1 LYKTKINKSMRH
13 NFFLLICLLGSCF
26 GAVQAQQSSVGITPA
41 SVDARVKRGA
51 SYTQTF
57 TIANKTG
64 AALKFRSSVQDIWYD
79 EQNKRVTGR
88 PGTLQ
93 RSASTWIQFTPT
105 EFIVENN
112 ASATVK
118 AVITVP
124 LSAAGSFYAVPVFEG
139 TPVDKPVTQANV
151 STASIGIRFRGLI
164 MLTTDE
170 GAEYNIEIIA
180 GKVSP
185 PTASTELELNL
196 DLHNRG
202 TAHAKLRG
210 AFAILN
216 AAGALAGRGNFT
228 EKRLFPAQRN
238 FIQTKWAGELLPGK
252 YVCIVTLS
260 YDRIGTDPTSIVYE
274 MPFEVK

>member
-1 LYKTKINKSMRH
+1 MRYK
-13 NFFLLICLLGSCF
+13 FLLLICLLGSCL
-26 GAVQAQQSSVGITPA
+26 GAAFAQQSSVGITPA
-41 SVDARVKRGA
+41 SVDAKVKRGA
-51 SYTQTF
+51 SYTQNF
-57 TIANKTG
+57 TIVNKTG
-64 AALKFRSSVQDIWYD
+64 AALKFRSSVQDVWYD
-79 EQNKRVTGR
+79 ELNNRVTGR
-88 PGTLQ
+88 AGTLQ
-93 RSASTWIQFTPT
+93 RSASLWIQFSPA
-105 EFIVENN
+105 EFTVENN
-112 ASATVK
+112 SSTVVK

-124 LSAAGSFYAVPVFEG
+124 PGASGSFYAVPVFEG
-139 TPVDKPVTQANV
+139 MPVDKPVTQTNI
-151 STASIGIRFRGLI
+151 STASIGVRFRGLI

-170 GAEYNIEIIA
+170 GAEYNVEITN

-196 DLHNRG
+196 DLRNRG

-216 AAGALAGRGNFT
+216 HAGALAGRGSFA

-238 FIQTKWAGELLPGK
+238 FINTKWAGELPPGK
-252 YVCIVTLS
+252 YTCIVTLS